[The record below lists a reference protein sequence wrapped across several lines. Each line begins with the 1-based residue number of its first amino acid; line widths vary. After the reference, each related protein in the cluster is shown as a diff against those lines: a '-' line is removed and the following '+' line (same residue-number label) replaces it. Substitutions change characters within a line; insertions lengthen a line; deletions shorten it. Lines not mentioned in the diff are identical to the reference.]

1 MDATQDIF
9 ATVMNVGL
17 KALEFAI
24 DYVFYVVLAFV
35 VYKAATTVYG
45 KVMQYSV
52 QSNLNEWVVITRG
65 GKLIQADIG
74 LNCFVTPWDSVAIFP
89 SKLTKVEVQTQQI
102 TQEMQGVQ
110 VNSMLEWTIDREGN
124 GPMKA
129 FQNLDL
135 ATGNFTNAN
144 NTLRDL
150 TSAIVRHQIANSTL
164 DSIIKDREK
173 LRAAILRDIN
183 DQATGWGVHLAT
195 VEIIDVRILS
205 SSLFKNLQTPFREE
219 NNKKATVEKLEVQ
232 DGIWIE

>member
-1 MDATQDIF
+1 M
-9 ATVMNVGL
+9 
-17 KALEFAI
+17 
-24 DYVFYVVLAFV
+24 
-35 VYKAATTVYG
+35 
-45 KVMQYSV
+45 
-52 QSNLNEWVVITRG
+52 
-65 GKLIQADIG
+65 
-74 LNCFVTPWDSVAIFP
+74 
-89 SKLTKVEVQTQQI
+89 
-102 TQEMQGVQ
+102 
-110 VNSMLEWTIDREGN
+110 
-124 GPMKA
+124 
-129 FQNLDL
+129 
-135 ATGNFTNAN
+135 
-144 NTLRDL
+144 